1 MITEVL
7 WTGKAVMLF
16 LILLMASYSDLKSR
30 IVSDRFSVLILLLSI
45 IPPKPFQ
52 VWGLFCSLPFL
63 IAAITSGGIGGADI
77 KIMSAAGTILGMT
90 GGIIAMMIGLAGM
103 LLFHGGTIIAGRL
116 KNKKVGNACPLVPFL
131 AVGIFTVYLSDGIC
145 IYLRTL

>member
-1 MITEVL
+1 
-7 WTGKAVMLF
+7 MLF

-30 IVSDRFSVLILLLSI
+30 IVSDRFSLLILLLSF

-52 VWGLFCSLPFL
+52 VWGLFCSFPFL
-63 IAAITSGGIGGADI
+63 MAAITSGGIGGADI
-77 KIMSAAGTILGMT
+77 KIMSAAGTILGM
-90 GGIIAMMIGLAGM
+90 IGLAGM
-103 LLFHGGTIIAGRL
+103 LLFHGGTMIAGRL
-116 KNKKVGNACPLVPFL
+116 KNKKVGNAYPLVPFL